1 MPQFSPV
8 YWINQLTWLFAIVSF
23 VIWFH
28 QTISFPNTL
37 RIQVART
44 FVLFLGHLQVLY
56 AQSPL
61 TAVNW
66 RRDPGTLEM

>member
-8 YWINQLTWLFAIVSF
+8 YWINQLSWLFAIVAF

-28 QTISFPNTL
+28 QTISFPSIL

-44 FVLFLGHLQVLY
+44 YMLFLGH
-56 AQSPL
+56 
-61 TAVNW
+61 
-66 RRDPGTLEM
+66 